1 MAGTLNLTQF
11 AYALKTVYDE
21 SKMLTAVAE
30 KNVAYARM
38 PKNFKFPGY
47 NFGFGVIYAPMTGRS
62 NLFATAQANKNPSK
76 GKQFLLTRAHDYAV
90 GSIDTETM
98 LASEGDEGALLT
110 AMKTEA
116 DSCLLALNRSL
127 GIRTYGNGSGK
138 VATVESPGHSYTL
151 TLETLTD
158 IVNFEVGMKINF
170 AANEASALRAAG
182 PLTISAINRD
192 AGTMTVTAY
201 VDSITSITDGDSIF
215 VEGDYVTAADR
226 KLPVGFGGWNPATAP
241 AASESFF
248 GVDRSADTVGLG
260 GGRYTS
266 TTNPGLSTEE
276 AIQLLASRITKH
288 SPFTPDTCY
297 MGTDR
302 FKDFIVA
309 VGSKAVYQ
317 KVSVPVTNAKGD
329 VVAELGFDSLRVHAG
344 GAVLDVFADRN
355 CPESMIFV
363 QTLSTWCFKSMGS
376 CPRWIVEA
384 RSMESEDAIE
394 FRAAYWGNF
403 YTNGPSGNARYDF

>member
-21 SKMLTAVAE
+21 TKMLTAVAE

-38 PKNFKFPGY
+38 PKNFKFGGN
-47 NFGFGVIYAPMTGRS
+47 NFAFGVIYAPMTGRS

-76 GKQFLLTRAHDYAV
+76 GKQFLLTRARDYAV
-90 GSIDTETM
+90 GSIDTETL
-98 LASEGDEGALLT
+98 LASEGDEAALLT
-110 AMKTEA
+110 AMTDSA
-116 DSCLLALNRSL
+116 DSALLALNRSL

-138 VATVESPGHSYTL
+138 VGVIDTPSHSYTL
-151 TLETLTD
+151 TLDTLTD
-158 IVNFEVGMKINF
+158 AVNFEVGQKLKF
-170 AANEASALRAAG
+170 AANEASSLRTG
-182 PLTISAINRD
+182 TLTVSAINRD
-192 AGTMTVTAY
+192 AGTMTCAEY
-201 VDSITSITDGDSIF
+201 VDSVTSITDHDSIF
-215 VEGDYVTAADR
+215 VEGDYVTASDR
-226 KLPVGFGGWNPATAP
+226 KLPVGFGGWNPSTAP

-248 GVDRSADTVGLG
+248 GVDRSADTVSLG

-276 AIQLLASRITKH
+276 VIQLLASRVNKH
-288 SPFTPDTCY
+288 SPFSPDTVY

-309 VGSKAVYQ
+309 VGSKAIYQ
-317 KVSVPVTNAKGD
+317 KVAVPVTNAKGD
-329 VVAELGFDSLRVHAG
+329 VVAELGFDSVRIHAG
-344 GAVLDVFADRN
+344 GSVLDCFADRN
-355 CPESMIFV
+355 CPEATVFV
-363 QTLSTWCFKSMGS
+363 QTLNTWEFKSMGP

-384 RSMESEDAIE
+384 RSMESEDAVE

-403 YTNGPSGNARYDF
+403 RCKGPSGNSRYDF